1 MNPFYSLNQNNFKN
15 PISKNHF
22 EIINQISNGGICSAF
37 KAKYL
42 INGNIYI
49 LKTYEQKKLN
59 EKNNEIDYLRTKAI
73 LYDLTQKN
81 FPYTVKLLADFE
93 DVNSRYLVMEYCE
106 GATLDKLRDLS
117 NINGYISEELVIHIL
132 TQLLETLKYL
142 HETCKVIHRNIKPD
156 NILLDK
162 NNNVKLLGF
171 RLSAYLD
178 NPNKD
183 LVSRKSLKGPV
194 NYVAPEIIL
203 FPPPLN
209 YDYKADVFS
218 LGFTIY
224 ALMNPSTTEK
234 IILPQETENKGGTY
248 IRINNHLINNFYS
261 PWLIE
266 FVQMLYDNDPQKRPS
281 SSDALKL
288 LKTLQKNPQLYYN
301 IKFKNNQEKQNM
313 NLNNNNTIE
322 QQNYNNFNN
331 INNNLNNNF
340 NNINNNINNNMQQ
353 NNNNNINNNN
363 SQPNYNN
370 NINQN
375 SQPNYNNNINQNSQ
389 PNYNNNINNNQ
400 QQNYNNNINNNN
412 SQPNYNNN
420 INNNPQQNHNNNIN
434 NNNPQQNYNNNI
446 NNNNPQQN
454 YNNINNN
461 PQQNYNN
468 NINNNMNK
476 NMINNNNFDNKF
488 NYNNNNN
495 INNLYNNN
503 NNNLNNNNF
512 NNNNINN
519 NFIQNNSV
527 QLNNLQKAN
536 IPLAN
541 QSFMVRNIK
550 SIEEKKKEVE
560 KYLQSKDGN
569 EGKIISSMKCILKI
583 FYSLDIIKIIKS
595 QLYSL
600 FSETQTNYKELG
612 MYSFID
618 ILDKISKFDN
628 GLINK
633 MVYSQSINEFI
644 RKIFIANNSGIS
656 GTRPIILYYMIA
668 SIFKD
673 EIKNN
678 FDSFWQNRILDN
690 IINNNFTDF
699 NCIIPMNN
707 PKVHEGISKG
717 ILDFKNNYKGPFVD
731 NFYFMTLT
739 VSACPECNN
748 IFGVRTQISPFLQLD
763 VTNSQNSI
771 SQIINNYFCSKIGV
785 GNYDCNNCG
794 FKGKKIRKAYC
805 LNLPNYLVLEFEDRN
820 ALNFNDNV
828 ALTLYNGKIFNY
840 EYLAAIYKYKDN
852 SLSDFV
858 AVIKNGNTLFFY
870 NDDKIEQ
877 CPESYINLEN
887 PSLAIYKKISE

>member
-1 MNPFYSLNQNNFKN
+1 MNPFYSLNQNNFKK

-37 KAKYL
+37 KAKYV

-49 LKTYEQKKLN
+49 LKAYEQKKLN

-106 GATLDKLRDLS
+106 GTTLDKLRDLS

-234 IILPQETENKGGTY
+234 INLPQETENKGGTY

-313 NLNNNNTIE
+313 NLNNNNAIE

-375 SQPNYNNNINQNSQ
+375 SQSNYNNNINQNSQ

-446 NNNNPQQN
+446 NNN
-454 YNNINNN
+454 
-461 PQQNYNN
+461 
-468 NINNNMNK
+468 MNK

-512 NNNNINN
+512 NNNNNINN

-678 FDSFWQNRILDN
+678 FDSFWQNRIFDN

-785 GNYDCNNCG
+785 GNYVCNNCG

-805 LNLPNYLVLEFEDRN
+805 LNLPNYLVLEFEDKN

-828 ALTLYNGKIFNY
+828 ALMLYNGKIFNY

-887 PSLAIYKKISE
+887 PSLAIYKKISD